1 MKTFSKLY
9 LSWRLRKGKPRRIVG
24 ELSKSGDKFTF
35 KYLISVEQK
44 NKIGFTHYWGFPDIE
59 KEYDTDVIDVFA
71 LRLTDFKRG
80 DIQEYYDYWE
90 VENEYRKDPYYMLA
104 ITQAIRP
111 NDYYEFLA
119 DYEPTDGLSF
129 ISEICGLSRYSV
141 LPDLLEIG
149 DELRWE
155 LEPDNKYDSEA
166 VKVFKGDVLLG
177 YVKRIHSKVF
187 YKPYSGTIKIE
198 VKDIDRN
205 GTLNRVF
212 IRITLEK

>member
-1 MKTFSKLY
+1 MKKFSKLY
-9 LSWRLRKGKPRRIVG
+9 LSWRLRKGEPRHIVG

-35 KYLISVEQK
+35 KYLISREQK
-44 NKIGFTHYWGFPDIE
+44 DKIRFTPYWGFPDMD

-71 LRLTDFKRG
+71 LRLTDFKRE
-80 DIQEYYDYWE
+80 DIQNYYDYWE
-90 VENEYRKDPYYMLA
+90 VEKEYRQDPYYMLA

-119 DYEPTDGLSF
+119 DYEPIAGLSF
-129 ISEICGLSRYSV
+129 ITEICGLSHYNVS
-141 LPDLLEIG
+141 PDLLKT
-149 DELRWE
+149 DDVLRWE

-177 YVKRIHSKVF
+177 YVKKIHSKVF

-212 IRITLEK
+212 IRVTLE